1 MLRGGLLRDRE
12 HAVAAKIEER
22 IDALEVRL
30 KQLRAQQQRQEAR
43 RRSIETRR
51 TRRQDVRRRVLVG
64 AVALERVEKGLLEEA
79 VLKSWLDPAIS
90 RPEDRALFGL

>member
-1 MLRGGLLRDRE
+1 M
-12 HAVAAKIEER
+12 AAKIEER